1 MNIPSGQSPPG
12 SSVGQG
18 SPGNGDTT
26 GGAAAGAGGGAHL
39 SSRAIEALES
49 KLGLSAASKRAPQE
63 VSESTQNQEYFDLYF
78 GSWSKAHGTSQ
89 RNMGGRAGSKGAS
102 RAGSSKSSS
111 SAPVSGRGF
120 FSSDLSVDEAVVVR
134 QTGYEPISFVIGSC
148 VYHTGMPMGVTYGQ
162 ALWAGGG
169 QGQGWGSGQGSPWAG
184 GGQGS
189 VQSYGGQGQG
199 STSGI
204 GMEIGMLS
212 TAMHDA
218 RSTSLKRLAD
228 EGRRVGG
235 SGVVG
240 VELLVSL
247 FSAGDDTLSTSR
259 FLALGTA
266 IRGEYDRGV
275 AGSGRAVS
283 HSAGHGGMHG
293 QGTKFFS
300 SHLNGQDF
308 YLLLKAGYMPVQVV
322 MGSCVYYVRTRNF
335 ATMTNMANMEIEAYT
350 RALYDAR
357 ERAMDRMQK
366 EAAAC
371 GADGVVG
378 VTVEESSRGWGGSHT
393 IEFFAMGTAIVQVAR
408 EHIKLSPKL
417 TVPLEDEIVR
427 TSPTAMHKERD

>member
-1 MNIPSGQSPPG
+1 MNTPSGQGTPR
-12 SSVGQG
+12 GQG
-18 SPGNGDTT
+18 TPGNGDAT
-26 GGAAAGAGGGAHL
+26 GGATASAGGGSHL

-49 KLGLSAASKRAPQE
+49 KLGLLAVSKRAPQE
-63 VSESTQNQEYFDLYF
+63 GSESAQNQEYFDLYF
-78 GSWSKAHGTSQ
+78 GSWSRTHGTPQ
-89 RNMGGRAGSKGAS
+89 RNMGGRVGSKSAS
-102 RAGSSKSSS
+102 RTSSSKSSS

-134 QTGYEPISFVIGSC
+134 QAGYEPISFVIGSC

-169 QGQGWGSGQGSPWAG
+169 QG
-184 GGQGS
+184 S
-189 VQSYGGQGQG
+189 VQNYGGQGQG
-199 STSGI
+199 SASGI

-240 VELLVSL
+240 VELLVSS
-247 FSAGDDTLSTSR
+247 FSLGDETLSTSR

-266 IRGEYDRGV
+266 IKGKYDRGAV
-275 AGSGRAVS
+275 GSGRAVS
-283 HSAGHGGMHG
+283 HLAGHGGMHG

-335 ATMTNMANMEIEAYT
+335 ATMTNMQNMEIEAYT

-366 EAAAC
+366 EAVAC